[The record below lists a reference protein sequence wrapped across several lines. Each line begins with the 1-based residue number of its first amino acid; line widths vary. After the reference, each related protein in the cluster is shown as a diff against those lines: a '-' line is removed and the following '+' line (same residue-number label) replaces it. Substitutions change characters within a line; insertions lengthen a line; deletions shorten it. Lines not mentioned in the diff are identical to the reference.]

1 MLERV
6 LIAARGDGDAVR
18 RRVDQLAHWYGLRA
32 EVRAVAGGTVTV
44 ASLGGPLH
52 AAAFGE
58 APPATLDVLG
68 ADERAL
74 RRYEG
79 GGAALAATAD
89 RARIVAGAGAPA
101 SLYAAA
107 SGGVSAWATHAVAAA
122 YTASGS
128 AAVDA
133 SALPEQLAA
142 GFVGGARSL
151 VAGVRALSAAS
162 FVDFS
167 ATRADEGC
175 YWPARD
181 RWRLVPEEDAY
192 AYTEH
197 HLLRSLEAR
206 LAGVD
211 RALAGLT
218 GGAGSRAA
226 ALALRELG
234 VAFEGFTIGAPDDED
249 VEDGAEAARALAVS
263 HRRLAVEDLDG
274 AAALA
279 RVRAAARFTEGAV
292 HVGFAGI
299 PWPDDASAFVTGAG
313 GEAGRCFYYRHLIGA
328 GAARGDGAA
337 SPLADVAGGDR
348 RPAAPPADLGAVVFE
363 RLANRIAG
371 AEPESLAGLEM
382 RVREWVARA
391 EELGVAG
398 WRVLDV
404 VCAEQRVRRRLHGLL
419 PPVAAPAV
427 GALTAPEVQRGL
439 VSLALGERVSDGF
452 ARRFVADRMPD
463 LVPASARRPVAGR
476 RPLSRIARRAAGGG
490 PLAVPWTAAP
500 EFREWVAD
508 AVLGGPLAA
517 EAMGERWCRRT
528 RSRFYAGDA
537 TATDRALWLAG
548 PVALQEAVA
557 TLPRG

>member
-18 RRVDQLAHWYGLRA
+18 RRVGELAAWYGLRA

-44 ASLGGPLH
+44 AALGGPLH

-101 SLYAAA
+101 ALYAAA

-122 YTASGS
+122 YAATGS
-128 AAVDA
+128 ASVDA

-142 GFVGGARSL
+142 EFVGGGRSL
-151 VAGVRALSAAS
+151 VDGVRALSAAS

-167 ATRADEGC
+167 ATRAEEGC

-197 HLLRSLEAR
+197 HLMRSLAAR

-218 GGAGSRAA
+218 GGAGSRVA

-249 VEDGAEAARALAVS
+249 VEDGAQAARALGVD
-263 HRRLAVEDLDG
+263 HRRLEVEDMG
-274 AAALA
+274 GSEALA
-279 RVRAAARFTEGAV
+279 RVRSAARFTEGAV

-299 PWPDDASAFVTGAG
+299 PWPDDARAFVTGAG
-313 GEAGRCFYYRHLIGA
+313 GEAGRCFYYRDRPGEPPP
-328 GAARGDGAA
+328 GD
-337 SPLADVAGGDR
+337 LA
-348 RPAAPPADLGAVVFE
+348 AVVFE
-363 RLANRIAG
+363 RLADRVAG
-371 AEPESLAGLEM
+371 ADPQALAALEG
-382 RVREWVARA
+382 RAREWVADV
-391 EELGVAG
+391 EGLGLTG
-398 WRVLDV
+398 WRVLDA
-404 VCAEQRVRRRLHGLL
+404 VCAEQRVRRRLRGLL
-419 PPVAAPAV
+419 PPVAAPAI

-439 VSLALGERVSDGF
+439 VSLPLDERLRDGF
-452 ARRFVADRMPD
+452 ARRFVAERMPG
-463 LVPASARRPVAGR
+463 LAPAPAKRAVTGR
-476 RPLSRIARRAAGGG
+476 RPLGRIARRAAGGG

-508 AVLGGPLAA
+508 AVLGGPLVTD
-517 EAMGERWCRRT
+517 AMGERWCRRT

-537 TATDRALWLAG
+537 TATERALCLAA
-548 PVALQEAVA
+548 PVALQEALA